1 MVSGTVILKMISGI
15 VISTMMNLTA
25 RNTEMS
31 IAQMALITSYMTQN
45 SIPQALKPQVSNE
58 EDASIQLIPL
68 PTNKSFL
75 NRVSLAHFSSWDIT
89 VPWHMSIAIANWKKF
104 GDTTAPGSSRNM
116 LIAQANLKNF
126 CARAKNL
133 QKHLLHMEYP
143 WDIVAIQDPPPG
155 ILWLMDGI
163 RRTYSLHHNTKRPA
177 TENDHP
183 MHHGYDKVCRFAELF
198 KLCLW

>member
-1 MVSGTVILKMISGI
+1 
-15 VISTMMNLTA
+15 MMNLTA

-89 VPWHMSIAIANWKKF
+89 VPWHMSIAIAN
-104 GDTTAPGSSRNM
+104 
-116 LIAQANLKNF
+116 
-126 CARAKNL
+126 
-133 QKHLLHMEYP
+133 
-143 WDIVAIQDPPPG
+143 
-155 ILWLMDGI
+155 
-163 RRTYSLHHNTKRPA
+163 
-177 TENDHP
+177 
-183 MHHGYDKVCRFAELF
+183 
-198 KLCLW
+198 